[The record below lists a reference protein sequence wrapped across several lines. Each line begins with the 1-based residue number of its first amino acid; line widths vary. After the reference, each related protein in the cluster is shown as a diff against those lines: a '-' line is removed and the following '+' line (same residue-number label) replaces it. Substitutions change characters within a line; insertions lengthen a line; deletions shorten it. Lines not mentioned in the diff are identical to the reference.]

1 MKYPIIYLKGLLLL
15 TIFITIVPNNVFSQY
30 AEIEYYTELCG
41 CVAKF
46 DSTQYTRQ
54 QLQNTID
61 YLWWMPNID
70 TDATGLKD
78 VKSAEE
84 LINDLKT
91 ECMQKIERLQ
101 TLDFVNDTFWQK
113 LKNEIIEYY
122 ISTCRLKE
130 YTMLAYDNPKI
141 LLEYDL
147 VDSTCMYYRDALIK
161 GGEAMLKA
169 WAKLNEVLKSNNGYP
184 DQLQR
189 EFEEKYNSDNRL
201 TYAKEAIMVFGWWN
215 NANHLLPHID
225 FSYNYREE
233 FEKFLNNVECEC
245 DEP

>member
-1 MKYPIIYLKGLLLL
+1 MLL
-15 TIFITIVPNNVFSQY
+15 TIFIVVNTNNVFSQY
-30 AEIEYYTELCG
+30 AEFNYDTELCN
-41 CVAKF
+41 CVAQF
-46 DSTQYTRQ
+46 DSTRYTRR

-78 VKSAEE
+78 AKSARE
-84 LINDLKT
+84 LINELKT
-91 ECMQKIERLQ
+91 ECNQRIGLLQ
-101 TLDFVNDTFWQK
+101 TFDFVNDEFWQK

-122 ISTCRLKE
+122 ASTCRLRE
-130 YTMLAYDNPKI
+130 YTILAYDNPKI

-147 VDSTCMYYRDALIK
+147 VDSTCIFYRDALIK
-161 GGEAMLKA
+161 GGEAMLEA
-169 WAKLNEVLKSNNGYP
+169 WVKLNEVQKSNNGYP

-189 EFEEKYNSDNRL
+189 EFEAKYYSTDRL
-201 TYAKEAIMVFGWWN
+201 TYAREAIMVFGWWN

-225 FSYNYREE
+225 SYYNYDEE
-233 FEKFLNNVECEC
+233 FGKLFIDVECEC

>member
-1 MKYPIIYLKGLLLL
+1 MLL
-15 TIFITIVPNNVFSQY
+15 TIFIVVNTNNVFSQY
-30 AEIEYYTELCG
+30 AEFNYDTELCN
-41 CVAKF
+41 CVAQF
-46 DSTQYTRQ
+46 DSTRYTRR

-78 VKSAEE
+78 AKSARE
-84 LINDLKT
+84 LINEL
-91 ECMQKIERLQ
+91 KIECNQRIGLLQ
-101 TLDFVNDTFWQK
+101 TFDFVNDEFWQK

-122 ISTCRLKE
+122 ASTCRLRE
-130 YTMLAYDNPKI
+130 YTILAYDNPKI

-147 VDSTCMYYRDALIK
+147 VDSTCIFYRDALIK
-161 GGEAMLKA
+161 GGEAMLEA
-169 WAKLNEVLKSNNGYP
+169 WVKLNEVQKSNNGYP

-189 EFEEKYNSDNRL
+189 EFEAKYYSDDRL
-201 TYAKEAIMVFGWWN
+201 TYAREAIMVFGWWN

-225 FSYNYREE
+225 SYYNYDEE
-233 FEKFLNNVECEC
+233 FGKLFIDVECEC